1 MKIVPT
7 MIEPRASNVDLPY
20 PEGEPANLRL
30 DAPFGKIEL
39 KPTESDS
46 IVKGR
51 VIYNIKECKPS
62 YKVKNRT
69 VRVRQK
75 YRGLTWDARNRWEM
89 EVGTAKPF
97 HLEVG
102 VGAAQSIMDLSG
114 VPLLGL
120 KVNSGAGELTVS
132 FDQPNPE
139 TMIEGRIQT
148 GAGKAEIKGLLNA
161 NAQSFRVSAGVGQLI
176 IHLTGEDVTTDGRV
190 KIDGSMGEV
199 VVKLDPSAPV
209 RIAASAGLGSV
220 HVDRALLQVKKGYQT
235 ASYEDAEN
243 KLDVDINTGL
253 GAIRVEVVKAESE
266 PVKVKV
272 KVKEQPAP
280 PVDEVIEE
288 VVEED
293 APESPEEDA
302 PAEE

>member
-1 MKIVPT
+1 MKIIPT
-7 MIEPRASNVDLPY
+7 IIEPRASNVDLPY
-20 PEGEPANLRL
+20 PEGEPANLKL
-30 DAPFGKIEL
+30 DIPFGKVML
-39 KPTESDS
+39 TPTTSTS

-75 YRGLTWDARNRWEM
+75 YHGLTWDARNRWEM
-89 EVGTAKPF
+89 EIGTAQPLN
-97 HLEVG
+97 LEVG
-102 VGAAQSIMDLSG
+102 IGAAQSEMDLSG

-120 KVNSGAGELTVS
+120 KVNSGAGELTMS
-132 FDQPNPE
+132 FDEPNPE
-139 TMIEGRIQT
+139 TMIEGRVQT
-148 GAGKAEIKGLLNA
+148 GAGKTEIKGLLNA
-161 NAQSFRVSAGVGQLI
+161 NAQRFRVTAGVGQLI
-176 IHLTGEDVTTDGRV
+176 VHLTGDAVTTDGTL

-220 HVDRALLQVKKGYQT
+220 HMDRALQQVKKGYQT

-243 KLDVDINTGL
+243 HLNVDISTGL
-253 GAIRVEVVKAESE
+253 GAIRVEVVKAASE
-266 PVKVKV
+266 TVKVKV
-272 KVKEQPAP
+272 SEQPAP

-288 VVEED
+288 VVEEE
-293 APESPEEDA
+293 APETPEEDA